1 MLNRNKHN
9 IILYPYYS
17 MAKKK
22 SKKLKTPKKPKTK
35 RSKKPKRSKRNIIP
49 TTTVQPQRRED
60 PFKLFM
66 YHVVRLPWYFV
77 KFWDWLF
84 TLITALLVYLTK

>member
-1 MLNRNKHN
+1 
-9 IILYPYYS
+9 

-22 SKKLKTPKKPKTK
+22 SIKTKKQKKPKKSNKSKT
-35 RSKKPKRSKRNIIP
+35 SKKSIKPQPKQQP
-49 TTTVQPQRRED
+49 QPQQPQRRED

>member
-1 MLNRNKHN
+1 
-9 IILYPYYS
+9 

-22 SKKLKTPKKPKTK
+22 SKKPKTPKKPKPK
-35 RSKKPKRSKRNIIP
+35 RQKKPKRSKKSKISRRNI
-49 TTTVQPQRRED
+49 QPQAQQTPQGRED

-84 TLITALLVYLTK
+84 TLMTALLVYLTK

>member
-1 MLNRNKHN
+1 
-9 IILYPYYS
+9 

-22 SKKLKTPKKPKTK
+22 SIKTKKQKKPKK
-35 RSKKPKRSKRNIIP
+35 SNKSKKSIKPQPKQQP
-49 TTTVQPQRRED
+49 QQPQRRED

>member
-1 MLNRNKHN
+1 
-9 IILYPYYS
+9 

-22 SKKLKTPKKPKTK
+22 SIKTKKQKKPKKSNKTK
-35 RSKKPKRSKRNIIP
+35 KSIKPQPKQQP
-49 TTTVQPQRRED
+49 QQPQRRED